1 MFSGAVANLSGCR
14 PFCKLRN
21 FSSRSST
28 EISNTSSLLDA
39 QARQMVGTS
48 LSLSLSL
55 SFPETKASVRILRCR
70 YTSHPGSLFSFTIS
84 LSSRGIHPMHMHIE
98 EAATYSPNKSNRAH
112 SFLPATMKPK
122 TGSRFREREEEEE
135 EEEEEEGRHKR
146 KR

>member
-1 MFSGAVANLSGCR
+1 MLLQTCPGAGPFVNCGISR
-14 PFCKLRN
+14 PGLPQKYRIPLLCSMHKLDKW
-21 FSSRSST
+21 
-28 EISNTSSLLDA
+28 L
-39 QARQMVGTS
+39 GHPS